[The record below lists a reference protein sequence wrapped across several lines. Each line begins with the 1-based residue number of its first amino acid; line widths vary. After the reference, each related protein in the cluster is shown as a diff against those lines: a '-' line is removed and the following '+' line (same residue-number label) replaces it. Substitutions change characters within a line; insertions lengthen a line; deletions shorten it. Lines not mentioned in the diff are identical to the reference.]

1 MELESLI
8 DKLCYWSF
16 SESYF
21 KFVKD
26 EQHWITKRILI
37 KVDGDK
43 KITDATNIAI
53 RMYYKDPETMGKPYY
68 EAIGKVFKVN
78 PSSL

>member
-1 MELESLI
+1 MTFDSRKLYADKIYELMELESLI

-37 KVDGDK
+37 KVEGDK

-53 RMYYKDPETMGKPYY
+53 RMYYKDKET
-68 EAIGKVFKVN
+68 II
-78 PSSL
+78 

>member
-1 MELESLI
+1 MTFDSRKLYADKIYELMELESLI

-37 KVDGDK
+37 KVEGDK

-53 RMYYKDPETMGKPYY
+53 RMYYKDEET
-68 EAIGKVFKVN
+68 II
-78 PSSL
+78 